1 MSIEKDLNE
10 LSRISFDEF
19 RKGVGEETANLILTG
34 LLGKT
39 LSMKTFIKLVGED
52 KFKEL
57 LIKAPHLVEQ
67 ALAEKRKKINEKRK
81 LASSMAIEARWGKK
95 PEPVIEAVQAPEPVA
110 VQPTPAPV
118 QEEVQSQEPIPV
130 IEEAPADYVDEIQK
144 KANEVVDRLE
154 HQSYT
159 AKSIPVQP
167 KTSDEELTNALND
180 LGINTTLKTGCLGDD
195 WDDNKLLTD
204 EMKQD
209 MRELGL
215 DKVPKNY
222 GQPYDFQF
230 NREKSEAFVRKYSS
244 PQTADIFMT
253 LANGFKDTY

>member
-1 MSIEKDLNE
+1 MKNKLEEINLAMVALKFSEEAANRIADAFTDEDIERTKKQIIVN
-10 LSRISFDEF
+10 
-19 RKGVGEETANLILTG
+19 
-34 LLGKT
+34 
-39 LSMKTFIKLVGED
+39 
-52 KFKEL
+52 
-57 LIKAPHLVEQ
+57 
-67 ALAEKRKKINEKRK
+67 KRKK
-81 LASSMAIEARWGKK
+81 ASMARWGKK
-95 PEPVIEAVQAPEPVA
+95 PEPVIESVKAPEPVA

-118 QEEVQSQEPIPV
+118 QEEVPNQEPIPV
-130 IEEAPADYVDEIQK
+130 IGEAPTDYVDPIQK
-144 KANEVVDRLE
+144 KANEVVNRLQ

-167 KTSDEELTNALND
+167 KTSDEELTNALSG
-180 LGINTTLKTGCLGDD
+180 LGIDTTQKTGCLGDD

-230 NREKSEAFVRKYSS
+230 NREKSEAFVKKYSS
-244 PQTADIFMT
+244 PQTAEIFMT

>member
-1 MSIEKDLNE
+1 MNMKLGKITLYMVG
-10 LSRISFDEF
+10 
-19 RKGVGEETANLILTG
+19 RKFGEEYANRIAEQFTD
-34 LLGKT
+34 KEIDDYAAEFKK
-39 LSMKTFIKLVGED
+39 LSIS
-52 KFKEL
+52 
-57 LIKAPHLVEQ
+57 
-67 ALAEKRKKINEKRK
+67 EKRK
-81 LASSMAIEARWGKK
+81 MANAKSLEARWGKK
-95 PEPVIEAVQAPEPVA
+95 AEPVIEAVKAPEPVA
-110 VQPTPAPV
+110 VQPTTATMK
-118 QEEVQSQEPIPV
+118 EEVQSQEPIPV
-130 IEEAPADYVDEIQK
+130 IGEAPADYVDEIQK

-167 KTSDEELTNALND
+167 KTSDEELANALSS
-180 LGINTTLKTGCLGDD
+180 LGIDATQKTGCLGDD
-195 WDDNKLLTD
+195 WDDNKLLTE

-230 NREKSEAFVRKYSS
+230 NREKSEAFVKKYSK
-244 PQTADIFMT
+244 PETAEIFMT

>member
-1 MSIEKDLNE
+1 MRNKLEEINLAMVAIK
-10 LSRISFDEF
+10 F
-19 RKGVGEETANLILTG
+19 GEEAANRIADAFTD
-34 LLGKT
+34 
-39 LSMKTFIKLVGED
+39 ED
-52 KFKEL
+52 IISTKKQVKSNKCKE
-57 LIKAPHLVEQ
+57 
-67 ALAEKRKKINEKRK
+67 
-81 LASSMAIEARWGKK
+81 AIYKRWGKK

-118 QEEVQSQEPIPV
+118 QEEVTSQEPIPV
-130 IEEAPADYVDEIQK
+130 IEEAPADYVDPIQK

-154 HQSYT
+154 HQTYT

-180 LGINTTLKTGCLGDD
+180 LGIDQTLKTGCLGDD
-195 WDDNKLLTD
+195 WDDNKLLTE

-215 DKVPKNY
+215 HKVPKNY
-222 GQPYDFQF
+222 GQPYDFKF
-230 NREKSEAFVRKYSS
+230 NREKNEAFVKKYSS
-244 PQTADIFMT
+244 PETAEIFMT

>member
-1 MSIEKDLNE
+1 MKNKLEEINLAMVALKFSEEAANRIADAFTDEDIESTKKQIIVN
-10 LSRISFDEF
+10 
-19 RKGVGEETANLILTG
+19 
-34 LLGKT
+34 
-39 LSMKTFIKLVGED
+39 
-52 KFKEL
+52 
-57 LIKAPHLVEQ
+57 
-67 ALAEKRKKINEKRK
+67 KRKK
-81 LASSMAIEARWGKK
+81 ASMARWGKK
-95 PEPVIEAVQAPEPVA
+95 PEPVIESVQAPEPVA

-118 QEEVQSQEPIPV
+118 QEEVQSQEPIPA
-130 IEEAPADYVDEIQK
+130 IGEAPADYVDPIQK
-144 KANEVVDRLE
+144 KANEVVNRLQ

-167 KTSDEELTNALND
+167 KTSDEELTNALSS
-180 LGINTTLKTGCLGDD
+180 LGIDTTQKTGCLGDD

-230 NREKSEAFVRKYSS
+230 NREKSEAFVKKYSS
-244 PQTADIFMT
+244 PQTAEIFMT

>member
-1 MSIEKDLNE
+1 MKNKLEEINLAMVAVK
-10 LSRISFDEF
+10 F
-19 RKGVGEETANLILTG
+19 GEEAANRIADAFTD
-34 LLGKT
+34 
-39 LSMKTFIKLVGED
+39 ED
-52 KFKEL
+52 IISTKKQVKSNKCKE
-57 LIKAPHLVEQ
+57 
-67 ALAEKRKKINEKRK
+67 
-81 LASSMAIEARWGKK
+81 AIYKRWGKK
-95 PEPVIEAVQAPEPVA
+95 PDPVIETVKAPEPVA
-110 VQPTPAPV
+110 VEPTPAPV

-130 IEEAPADYVDEIQK
+130 IEEAPADYVDSIQK
-144 KANEVVDRLE
+144 KANEVVNKLE

-167 KTSDEELTNALND
+167 KTSESDIENTLSS
-180 LGINTTLKTGCLGDD
+180 LGIDPTKKTGCLGDD
-195 WDDNKLLTD
+195 WDDNKLLTE

-230 NREKSEAFVRKYSS
+230 NREKSEAFVKKYSS
-244 PQTADIFMT
+244 PQTAEIFMT

>member
-1 MSIEKDLNE
+1 MKNKL
-10 LSRISFDEF
+10 DEINLTMVAVKF
-19 RKGVGEETANLILTG
+19 GEEAANRIADAFTDEDII
-34 LLGKT
+34 
-39 LSMKTFIKLVGED
+39 SIKKQV
-52 KFKEL
+52 KSNKCKE
-57 LIKAPHLVEQ
+57 
-67 ALAEKRKKINEKRK
+67 
-81 LASSMAIEARWGKK
+81 AIYKRWGKK

-130 IEEAPADYVDEIQK
+130 IGEAPADYVDPIQK

-167 KTSDEELTNALND
+167 KTSDEELTNALSS
-180 LGINTTLKTGCLGDD
+180 LGIDTTQKTGCLGDD

-230 NREKSEAFVRKYSS
+230 NREKSEAFVKKYSS
-244 PQTADIFMT
+244 PQTAEIFMT

>member
-1 MSIEKDLNE
+1 MRNKLEEINLAMVAIK
-10 LSRISFDEF
+10 F
-19 RKGVGEETANLILTG
+19 GEEAANRIADAFTDED
-34 LLGKT
+34 
-39 LSMKTFIKLVGED
+39 IKRTKKQIIVN
-52 KFKEL
+52 
-57 LIKAPHLVEQ
+57 
-67 ALAEKRKKINEKRK
+67 KRKK
-81 LASSMAIEARWGKK
+81 ASMARWGKK
-95 PEPVIEAVQAPEPVA
+95 AEPVIEAVQAPEPVA

-167 KTSDEELTNALND
+167 KTSDAELTNALND

-204 EMKQD
+204 EMKND

-230 NREKSEAFVRKYSS
+230 NREKSEAFVKKYSK
-244 PQTADIFMT
+244 PETAEIFMT

>member
-67 ALAEKRKKINEKRK
+67 ALAEKRRKISEKRK

-95 PEPVIEAVQAPEPVA
+95 PVEAVQAPEPVA

-118 QEEVQSQEPIPV
+118 QEEVPSQETLPV

-167 KTSDEELTNALND
+167 KTSDEELTNALSS
-180 LGINTTLKTGCLGDD
+180 LGIDATNKTGCLGDD
-195 WDDNKLLTD
+195 WDENKLLTD

-230 NREKSEAFVRKYSS
+230 NREKSEAFVKKYSK
-244 PQTADIFMT
+244 PETAEIFMT

>member
-57 LIKAPHLVEQ
+57 LIKAPYLVEQ
-67 ALAEKRKKINEKRK
+67 ALAEKRRKISEKRK

-95 PEPVIEAVQAPEPVA
+95 PEPVIESVQAPEPVA
-110 VQPTPAPV
+110 VEPTTAPV

-130 IEEAPADYVDEIQK
+130 IEEAPAGYVDSIQK
-144 KANEVVDRLE
+144 KANEVVNRLE

-180 LGINTTLKTGCLGDD
+180 LGIDTQKTGCLADD

-204 EMKQD
+204 EMKKD

-230 NREKSEAFVRKYSS
+230 NRENSEAFVKKYSK
-244 PQTADIFMT
+244 PETAEIFMT

>member
-1 MSIEKDLNE
+1 MKNKLEEINLAMVAVK
-10 LSRISFDEF
+10 F
-19 RKGVGEETANLILTG
+19 GEEAANRIADAFTD
-34 LLGKT
+34 
-39 LSMKTFIKLVGED
+39 ED
-52 KFKEL
+52 IISTKKQVKSNKCKE
-57 LIKAPHLVEQ
+57 
-67 ALAEKRKKINEKRK
+67 
-81 LASSMAIEARWGKK
+81 AIYKRWGKK
-95 PEPVIEAVQAPEPVA
+95 AEPVIEEVKAPEPVA

-130 IEEAPADYVDEIQK
+130 IEEAPADYVDPIQK

-154 HQSYT
+154 HQTYT

-180 LGINTTLKTGCLGDD
+180 LGIDQTLKTGCLGDD
-195 WDDNKLLTD
+195 WDDNKLLTE
-204 EMKQD
+204 EMKKD

-215 DKVPKNY
+215 HKVPKNY

-230 NREKSEAFVRKYSS
+230 NREKNEAFVKKYSS
-244 PQTADIFMT
+244 PQTAEIFMT

>member
-1 MSIEKDLNE
+1 MKNKLEEINLAMVAVK
-10 LSRISFDEF
+10 F
-19 RKGVGEETANLILTG
+19 GEEAANRIADAFTD
-34 LLGKT
+34 
-39 LSMKTFIKLVGED
+39 ED
-52 KFKEL
+52 IISTKKKVKSNKCKE
-57 LIKAPHLVEQ
+57 
-67 ALAEKRKKINEKRK
+67 
-81 LASSMAIEARWGKK
+81 AIYKRWGKK

-130 IEEAPADYVDEIQK
+130 IEEAPTDYVDSIQK
-144 KANEVVDRLE
+144 KANEVVNRLE

-159 AKSIPVQP
+159 AQSIPVQP
-167 KTSDEELTNALND
+167 KTDDNALENALSG
-180 LGINTTLKTGCLGDD
+180 LGIDPTQKTGCLGDD
-195 WDDNKLLTD
+195 LDDNKLLTE

-215 DKVPKNY
+215 DKVPNDY

-230 NREKSEAFVRKYSS
+230 NREKSEAFVKKYSS
-244 PQTADIFMT
+244 PETAEIFMT

>member
-67 ALAEKRKKINEKRK
+67 ALAEKRRKISEKRK

-95 PEPVIEAVQAPEPVA
+95 PVESVQAPEPVA

-118 QEEVQSQEPIPV
+118 QEEVKSQEPIPV
-130 IEEAPADYVDEIQK
+130 IEEAPADYIDPIQK

-154 HQSYT
+154 HQTYT

-167 KTSDEELTNALND
+167 KTSDEELTNALSS
-180 LGINTTLKTGCLGDD
+180 LGIDTTNKTGCLGDD
-195 WDDNKLLTD
+195 WDENKLLTE
-204 EMKQD
+204 EMKNE

-230 NREKSEAFVRKYSS
+230 NREKSEAFVKKYSK
-244 PQTADIFMT
+244 PETAEIFMT

>member
-1 MSIEKDLNE
+1 MKNKLEEINLAMVAVK
-10 LSRISFDEF
+10 F
-19 RKGVGEETANLILTG
+19 GEEAANRIADAFTD
-34 LLGKT
+34 
-39 LSMKTFIKLVGED
+39 ED
-52 KFKEL
+52 IISTKKQVKSNKCKE
-57 LIKAPHLVEQ
+57 
-67 ALAEKRKKINEKRK
+67 
-81 LASSMAIEARWGKK
+81 AIYKRWGKK
-95 PEPVIEAVQAPEPVA
+95 PEPVIESVQAPEPVA

-130 IEEAPADYVDEIQK
+130 IEEAPADYVDPIQK
-144 KANEVVDRLE
+144 KANEVVNRLQ

-167 KTSDEELTNALND
+167 KTDDNAITNALSG
-180 LGINTTLKTGCLGDD
+180 LGIDTQKTGCLGDD

-230 NREKSEAFVRKYSS
+230 NREKSEAFVKKYSS
-244 PQTADIFMT
+244 PQTAEIFMT
-253 LANGFKDTY
+253 LANGFKNTY

>member
-1 MSIEKDLNE
+1 MNMKLGEITLYM
-10 LSRISFDEF
+10 IG
-19 RKGVGEETANLILTG
+19 RKFGEEYANRIAEQFTDQEIADYAAEF
-34 LLGKT
+34 KK
-39 LSMKTFIKLVGED
+39 LSIS
-52 KFKEL
+52 
-57 LIKAPHLVEQ
+57 
-67 ALAEKRKKINEKRK
+67 EKRK
-81 LASSMAIEARWGKK
+81 MANAKSLEARWGKK
-95 PEPVIEAVQAPEPVA
+95 FVEVVKAPEPVIEAVKATEPVA

-118 QEEVQSQEPIPV
+118 QEEVPSQEPIPV
-130 IEEAPADYVDEIQK
+130 IEEAPADYVDPIQK

-154 HQSYT
+154 HQTYT

-180 LGINTTLKTGCLGDD
+180 LGIDQTLKTGCLGDD

-230 NREKSEAFVRKYSS
+230 NREKSEAFVKKYSS
-244 PQTADIFMT
+244 PQTAEIFMT

>member
-1 MSIEKDLNE
+1 MKNKLEEINLAMVALK
-10 LSRISFDEF
+10 F
-19 RKGVGEETANLILTG
+19 GEEAANRIADAFTD
-34 LLGKT
+34 
-39 LSMKTFIKLVGED
+39 ED
-52 KFKEL
+52 IERTKKQ
-57 LIKAPHLVEQ
+57 IIVN
-67 ALAEKRKKINEKRK
+67 KRKK
-81 LASSMAIEARWGKK
+81 ASMARWGKK
-95 PEPVIEAVQAPEPVA
+95 PEPVIESVQAPEPVA

-118 QEEVQSQEPIPV
+118 QEEVPNQEPIPV
-130 IEEAPADYVDEIQK
+130 IGEAPADYVDPIQK
-144 KANEVVDRLE
+144 KANEVVNRLQ

-167 KTSDEELTNALND
+167 KTSDEELTNALSS
-180 LGINTTLKTGCLGDD
+180 LGIDTQKTGCLGDD

-230 NREKSEAFVRKYSS
+230 NREKSEAFVKKYSS
-244 PQTADIFMT
+244 PQTAEIFMT

>member
-67 ALAEKRKKINEKRK
+67 ALAEKRRKINEKRK

-95 PEPVIEAVQAPEPVA
+95 QKPKLSAVEL
-110 VQPTPAPV
+110 
-118 QEEVQSQEPIPV
+118 SNR
-130 IEEAPADYVDEIQK
+130 K
-144 KANEVVDRLE
+144 
-154 HQSYT
+154 HQFDS
-159 AKSIPVQP
+159 S
-167 KTSDEELTNALND
+167 
-180 LGINTTLKTGCLGDD
+180 
-195 WDDNKLLTD
+195 
-204 EMKQD
+204 M
-209 MRELGL
+209 
-215 DKVPKNY
+215 
-222 GQPYDFQF
+222 
-230 NREKSEAFVRKYSS
+230 EAFKQLSALKKEVEVLDETINSS
-244 PQTADIFMT
+244 IQAIIDIYLNT
-253 LANGFKDTY
+253 EKETKR

>member
-1 MSIEKDLNE
+1 MRNKHEEINLAMVAIK
-10 LSRISFDEF
+10 F
-19 RKGVGEETANLILTG
+19 GEEAANRIADAFTD
-34 LLGKT
+34 
-39 LSMKTFIKLVGED
+39 ED
-52 KFKEL
+52 IERTKKQ
-57 LIKAPHLVEQ
+57 IIVN
-67 ALAEKRKKINEKRK
+67 KRKK
-81 LASSMAIEARWGKK
+81 ASMARWGKK
-95 PEPVIEAVQAPEPVA
+95 AEPVIESVKAPEPVA
-110 VQPTPAPV
+110 VQPTSAPV

-130 IEEAPADYVDEIQK
+130 IEEAPADYVDPIQK

-154 HQSYT
+154 HQTYT

-180 LGINTTLKTGCLGDD
+180 LGIDATQKTGCLGDD

-204 EMKQD
+204 EMKND

-230 NREKSEAFVRKYSS
+230 NREKSEAFVKKYSS
-244 PQTADIFMT
+244 PQTAEIFMT

>member
-1 MSIEKDLNE
+1 MNMKLGKITLYMVG
-10 LSRISFDEF
+10 
-19 RKGVGEETANLILTG
+19 RKFGEEYANRIAEQFTDQEIDDYAAEF
-34 LLGKT
+34 KK
-39 LSMKTFIKLVGED
+39 LSIS
-52 KFKEL
+52 
-57 LIKAPHLVEQ
+57 
-67 ALAEKRKKINEKRK
+67 EKRK
-81 LASSMAIEARWGKK
+81 MANAKSLEARWGKK
-95 PEPVIEAVQAPEPVA
+95 PEPVIEAVKAPEPVA
-110 VQPTPAPV
+110 VQPTPAPA

-130 IEEAPADYVDEIQK
+130 IEEAPADYVDPIQK

-167 KTSDEELTNALND
+167 KTDESSIENALSSLVID
-180 LGINTTLKTGCLGDD
+180 TKKTGCLGDD
-195 WDDNKLLTD
+195 WDDNKLLTE
-204 EMKQD
+204 EMKKE

-230 NREKSEAFVRKYSS
+230 NREKSEAFVKKYSS
-244 PQTADIFMT
+244 PQTAEIFMT

>member
-1 MSIEKDLNE
+1 MRNKHEEINLAMVAIK
-10 LSRISFDEF
+10 F
-19 RKGVGEETANLILTG
+19 GEEAANRIADAFTD
-34 LLGKT
+34 
-39 LSMKTFIKLVGED
+39 ED
-52 KFKEL
+52 IERTKKQ
-57 LIKAPHLVEQ
+57 IIVN
-67 ALAEKRKKINEKRK
+67 KRKK
-81 LASSMAIEARWGKK
+81 ASMARWGKK
-95 PEPVIEAVQAPEPVA
+95 AEPVIEEVQAPEPVA

-118 QEEVQSQEPIPV
+118 QEEVTSQEPIPV
-130 IEEAPADYVDEIQK
+130 IEEAPADYVDQIQK

-154 HQSYT
+154 HQTYT

-180 LGINTTLKTGCLGDD
+180 LGIDQTLKTGCLGDD
-195 WDDNKLLTD
+195 WDDNKLLTE
-204 EMKQD
+204 EMKKD

-230 NREKSEAFVRKYSS
+230 NREKNEAFVKKYSS
-244 PQTADIFMT
+244 PETAEIFMT

>member
-1 MSIEKDLNE
+1 MNMKLGKITLYM
-10 LSRISFDEF
+10 LG
-19 RKGVGEETANLILTG
+19 RKFGEEYANRFAEQFTDQEIDDYAAEF
-34 LLGKT
+34 KK
-39 LSMKTFIKLVGED
+39 LSIS
-52 KFKEL
+52 
-57 LIKAPHLVEQ
+57 
-67 ALAEKRKKINEKRK
+67 EKRK
-81 LASSMAIEARWGKK
+81 MANAKSLEARWGKK
-95 PEPVIEAVQAPEPVA
+95 PEPVIETVKAPEPVA
-110 VQPTPAPV
+110 VQPTPATV
-118 QEEVQSQEPIPV
+118 QEAIPV
-130 IEEAPADYVDEIQK
+130 IGEAPADYVDEIQK

-154 HQSYT
+154 HQTYT

-167 KTSDEELTNALND
+167 KTSDEELTNALSS
-180 LGINTTLKTGCLGDD
+180 LGIDTTNKTGCLGDD

-230 NREKSEAFVRKYSS
+230 NREKSEAFVKKYSK
-244 PQTADIFMT
+244 PETAEIFMT

>member
-1 MSIEKDLNE
+1 MRNKLEEINLAMVAVK
-10 LSRISFDEF
+10 F
-19 RKGVGEETANLILTG
+19 GEEAANRIADAFTD
-34 LLGKT
+34 
-39 LSMKTFIKLVGED
+39 ED
-52 KFKEL
+52 IESTKKQ
-57 LIKAPHLVEQ
+57 IIVN
-67 ALAEKRKKINEKRK
+67 KRKK
-81 LASSMAIEARWGKK
+81 ASMARWGKK
-95 PEPVIEAVQAPEPVA
+95 PEPVIESVQAPEPVA

-130 IEEAPADYVDEIQK
+130 IGEAPTDYVDPIQK
-144 KANEVVDRLE
+144 KANEVVNRLE

-167 KTSDEELTNALND
+167 KTSDEELTNALSG
-180 LGINTTLKTGCLGDD
+180 LGIDTQKTGCLGDD
-195 WDDNKLLTD
+195 WDDNKFLTD

-230 NREKSEAFVRKYSS
+230 NREKSEAFVKKYSS
-244 PQTADIFMT
+244 PQTAEIFMT